1 MKKNIPN
8 SGGSPMGITSSLKQ
22 DIYFVKQG
30 ETLESISWEL
40 TLENPKYLRE
50 YHNSRCSYL
59 DLIPEEG
66 TLRFLQKLNVP
77 NSDEIRKINEQ
88 IRKSGESLCYLLPM
102 GKISFNIE
110 LIDGNYEVRQT
121 ESYDGTQQS
130 EYSYTLHFK
139 YIKEDEK
146 GHYVEFTMNNFKK
159 NEEEPEE
166 KINNLASDFVKIVYP
181 ITLIIDKSGNF
192 VKANPIKEVK
202 DITTELETL
211 KQYYA
216 GSYATSHIDQMKSK
230 MMTPQIIYNSLKETL
245 PLQFI
250 FNQFYKANYHSKDT
264 TASYRD
270 EFSWL
275 APASPIRL
283 EMVHQILPQSSSNL
297 VEIIQ
302 TGRSVD
308 YRTVPELYYT
318 DLEYDEQII
327 PHSKSVKANH
337 SATYT
342 LDFMN
347 FSIQKIKARFDIQI
361 ADYEKTMTFELEKLL
376 G

>member
-8 SGGSPMGITSSLKQ
+8 SGDSPRGITSSLKQ

-59 DLIPEEG
+59 DLIPEDG
-66 TLRFLQKLNVP
+66 TLRFLQKLHIP
-77 NSDEIRKINEQ
+77 NSHEILKLNEQ

-110 LIDGNYEVRQT
+110 LIDGDYEVKQS
-121 ESYDGTQQS
+121 ESDEGIKKS

-139 YIKEDEK
+139 YIREDEK
-146 GHYVEFTMNNFKK
+146 GHHIQFSMNNFKK

-192 VKANPIKEVK
+192 VEANPIKETK
-202 DITTELETL
+202 DIINELEAL
-211 KQYYA
+211 KQYHT
-216 GSYATSHIDQMKSK
+216 GSYAVSHINQMKNK
-230 MMTPQIIYNSLKETL
+230 MADQQMIYNSLKETL

-250 FNQFYKANYHSKDT
+250 FNQFYNANYHSKDT
-264 TASYRD
+264 TAPYHD

-275 APASPIRL
+275 APASPIKL
-283 EMVHQILPQSSSNL
+283 EMVHQILQQNSSNL
-297 VEIIQ
+297 VEISQI
-302 TGRSVD
+302 GRSID
-308 YRTVPELYYT
+308 YRTVSELYYT
-318 DLEYDEQII
+318 DLEYDKQIM
-327 PHSKSVKANH
+327 PHSKSLRANH
-337 SATYT
+337 LATYT
-342 LDFMN
+342 LDSMD

-361 ADYEKTMTFELEKLL
+361 ADYEKTMTFDLKKLA

>member
-8 SGGSPMGITSSLKQ
+8 SGDSPRGITSSLKHN
-22 DIYFVKQG
+22 IYFVKQG
-30 ETLESISWEL
+30 ETLESISWGL
-40 TLENPKYLRE
+40 KLANPKYLRE

-59 DLIPEEG
+59 DLIPEDG
-66 TLRFLQKLNVP
+66 TLRFLQKLHIP
-77 NSDEIRKINEQ
+77 NSDEILKLNEQ

-110 LIDGNYEVRQT
+110 LIDGDYEVKQS
-121 ESYDGTQQS
+121 ESNEGIEKS

-166 KINNLASDFVKIVYP
+166 KINNLAYDFVKIIYP

-192 VKANPIKEVK
+192 IAANPIKEIQ
-202 DITTELETL
+202 DIINDLETL

-216 GSYATSHIDQMKSK
+216 GSYAVSHIDQMKHK
-230 MMTPQIIYNSLKETL
+230 MADPQMIYNSLKETL
-245 PLQFI
+245 PFQFI

-264 TASYRD
+264 TASYHD

-283 EMVHQILPQSSSNL
+283 EMVHQTLPQNSSNL
-297 VEIIQ
+297 VELVQ
-302 TGRSVD
+302 TGKSID
-308 YRTVPELYYT
+308 YRTVAELYYI
-318 DLEYDEQII
+318 DLEYDKQIM
-327 PHSKSVKANH
+327 PHSKSLKANH

-342 LDFMN
+342 LDFMD
-347 FSIQKIKARFDIQI
+347 FSIQRIKARFDIQI
-361 ADYEKTMTFELEKLL
+361 ADYEKTMTFDLEKLV